1 MDEITDPLSQTANA
15 GDMDVAGPSARVR
28 HLLDEARAAFVAEGF
43 GGVSIDEIA
52 RRAGVSKETI
62 YRHFPDKPALFRAA
76 LTEFEGRF
84 ALRTAALGQVEAP
97 IALQEMARAICDTA
111 VEGGLLSPLWLAAGL
126 AGHMPDFA
134 RELQQAQWQRLEPLR
149 EALAAHARARG
160 LVIAVPMALAL
171 DFGSLAVEGPAQL
184 LGFALPPA
192 QQRKR
197 LAVRVAA
204 LFEGGLQALSA
215 QGAMPDRSDEVY
227 RPSAPSPEHLRRL
240 LDVSATHFLGQGY
253 EATNLAALGAQAQV
267 GRGTLYRHFGSKEGL
282 FAATLRDL
290 ATQVAQ
296 SARVPALPDRAD
308 VSALARFLF
317 AAIGNLGGS
326 PSLELHR
333 TAISSSRREPTL
345 AREVHDT
352 VRAPWL
358 RPLTAWIA
366 NLTGLPDAQWLA
378 RQTLVLALQGSR
390 LFAMGTEQ
398 TVEEAQH
405 HAERSAQII
414 LHGYIAMLNA

>member
-1 MDEITDPLSQTANA
+1 MNEIADPLPQAATT
-15 GDMDVAGPSARVR
+15 GDSDAAGPSVRVR
-28 HLLDEARAAFVAEGF
+28 HLLDVARAAFVAEGF
-43 GGVSIDEIA
+43 GGVSVDEIA

-76 LTEFEGRF
+76 LTEIEGRF
-84 ALRTAALGQVEAP
+84 ALRTAALGQGESP
-97 IALQEMARAICDTA
+97 IALQEMARAICDAA

-126 AGHMPDFA
+126 AGRMPDFA
-134 RELQQAQWQRLEPLR
+134 RELQQGQWQRLEPLR
-149 EALAAHARARG
+149 EALEAHARARR
-160 LVIAVPMALAL
+160 VVAAVPMALAL

-184 LGFALPPA
+184 LGFALPPVEH
-192 QQRKR
+192 RER
-197 LAVRVAA
+197 LAARVAA

-215 QGAMPDRSDEVY
+215 QGAMPDRLDEVY
-227 RPSAPSPEHLRRL
+227 TPAAPSPEHVRRL
-240 LDVSATHFLGQGY
+240 LDVSAAHFLGQGF

-296 SARVPALPDRAD
+296 AARVPALPDGPD
-308 VSALARFLF
+308 VPGLARFLA

-333 TAISSSRREPTL
+333 AAISSSRREPAL

-352 VRAPWL
+352 VRAPWS
-358 RPLTAWIA
+358 RPLAAWIA
-366 NLTGLPDAQWLA
+366 GLTGLPDGRWLA
-378 RQTLVLALQGSR
+378 RQALALTLQGSR
-390 LFAMGTEQ
+390 LFATGTSL
-398 TVEEAQH
+398 TSVEAKS
-405 HAERSAQII
+405 HANRSAQIM
-414 LHGYIAMLNA
+414 LHGYISALNA